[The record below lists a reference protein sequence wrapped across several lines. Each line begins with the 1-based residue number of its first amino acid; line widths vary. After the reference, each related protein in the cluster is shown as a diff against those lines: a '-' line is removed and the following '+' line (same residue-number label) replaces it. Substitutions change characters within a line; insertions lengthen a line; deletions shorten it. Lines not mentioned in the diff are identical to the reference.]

1 MITNNN
7 NKYNSQRGR
16 KMKNPSENRNPRI
29 LDTSALVHDPKS
41 LLSYQDDIYI
51 CLTVL
56 EELDNLKERREKSVS
71 ADARAVIRMLED
83 IINGHS
89 AEDMENGIPLPSTE
103 TAKRGKL
110 FIGIDT
116 KLDVLGE
123 LKKGIGSD
131 ADNRIINYA
140 LHMRKVLDKEVTLV
154 SRDINMRLKARTM
167 GLDAED
173 VLIDHQIAD
182 IDLLYTGVQ
191 AFDGDLFDRF
201 EDEAGFAMTGEV
213 YRFNRDV
220 FNEEAQKRMY
230 WFDDVGHIGVITD
243 INDEH
248 VYTTLLPRKQEKI
261 WGILPKN
268 QRQAIALEQLTNP
281 DFDLNIILG
290 PAGSGKTFLA
300 VAAALHQ
307 VLELKQYKKIVVVRS
322 RDFMDEDP
330 GYLPG
335 DLKEKSMP
343 LMAGVT
349 DALVSMHTDDAHET
363 NVYATVEHVIERA
376 NIEFTSM
383 AYFRGR
389 SIDDAV
395 LIIDEAQNM
404 TRAQVKG
411 MLSRGGKN
419 CRTIVLGNLAQIDDK
434 FVTPASSGAS
444 AAVNVYRNYE
454 HGSVLIFDEV
464 ERSALAQFT
473 EQNL

>member
-1 MITNNN
+1 MTTY
-7 NKYNSQRGR
+7 KSNSQRGI
-16 KMKNPSENRNPRI
+16 KMKNPNENKNPRI

-41 LLSYQDDIYI
+41 LLSYKDDVYI

-71 ADARAVIRMLED
+71 ADARVVIRMLED

-89 AEDMENGIPLPSTE
+89 AEQMEKGIPLPSNE
-103 TAKRGKL
+103 SAKRGKL

-116 KLDVLGE
+116 NLDVQSE
-123 LKKGIGSD
+123 LKQGIGSD

-140 LHMRKVLDKEVTLV
+140 LHMQKVLGQEVTLV
-154 SRDINMRLKARTM
+154 SRDINMRLKARTI
-167 GLDAED
+167 GVDAED
-173 VLIDHQIAD
+173 VLVDHQISD

-191 AFDGDLFDRF
+191 AFEGDLFDRVKS
-201 EDEAGFAMTGEV
+201 DDGFKLSGEV
-213 YRFNRDV
+213 YQLDRNL
-220 FNEEAQKRMY
+220 FNEEVQYNMY
-230 WFDDVGHIGVITD
+230 WYDDAGHIGFVTEVT
-243 INDEH
+243 DEH
-248 VYTTLLPRKQEKI
+248 VFTKLLPRKHNKI
-261 WGILPKN
+261 WGISPKN
-268 QRQAIALEQLTNP
+268 SRQAIALSQLTDP
-281 DFDLNIILG
+281 HFDLNIILG

-330 GYLPG
+330 GFLPG

-343 LMAGVT
+343 LLAGIT
-349 DALVSMHTDDAHET
+349 DALISMHADDDHDANIH
-363 NVYATVEHVIERA
+363 ATVEHIIERA

-404 TRAQVKG
+404 TRAQMKG

-419 CRTIVLGNLAQIDDK
+419 CRTILLGNLAQIDDK
-434 FVTPASSGAS
+434 FVTPASSGAT
-444 AAVNVYRNYE
+444 AAVNVYRNYDK
-454 HGSVLIFDEV
+454 GSVLIFDEV
-464 ERSALAQFT
+464 ERSSLAQFT

>member
-1 MITNNN
+1 
-7 NKYNSQRGR
+7 
-16 KMKNPSENRNPRI
+16 MKNLNENRNPRV

-41 LLSYQDDIYI
+41 LLAYRDDIYI

-56 EELDNLKERREKSVS
+56 EELDNLKERLDKNVS
-71 ADARAVIRMLED
+71 QDARVVIRMLED

-89 AEDMENGIPLPSTE
+89 SEEMESGIDLPSTE

-116 KLDVLGE
+116 QLDFAKE
-123 LKKGIGSD
+123 LKHGIGSD

-140 LHMRKVLDKEVTLV
+140 LHLQKELKQNVTIV
-154 SRDINMRLKARTM
+154 SRDINMRLKSRTI
-167 GLDAED
+167 GVDAED
-173 VLIDHQIAD
+173 VLVDHQIND

-191 AFDGDLFDRF
+191 AFTGDLFDRC
-201 EDEAGFAMTGEV
+201 EEEKDFAMSGKL
-213 YRFNRDV
+213 YRFNRDI
-220 FNEEAQKRMY
+220 FNDEVQKNMY
-230 WFDDVGHIGVITD
+230 WYDEVGHMGRITEV
-243 INDEH
+243 NDEH
-248 VYTTLLPRKQEKI
+248 VFTTLLQRKQEKI

-268 QRQAIALEQLTNP
+268 PRQAIALNQLI
-281 DFDLNIILG
+281 DSEFDLNIILG

-300 VAAALHQ
+300 VAAGLHQ
-307 VLELKQYKKIVVVRS
+307 VIETKKYKKIVVVRS
-322 RDFMDEDP
+322 RDFMDDDP
-330 GYLPG
+330 GFLPG

-343 LMAGVT
+343 LLAGIT
-349 DALVSMHTDDAHET
+349 DALVSMHSGDDQDEKST
-363 NVYATVEHVIERA
+363 RSTVEHIIDRA

-404 TRAQVKG
+404 TRAQMKG

-419 CRTIVLGNLAQIDDK
+419 CRTIVLGNLAQIDDR

-444 AAVNVYRNYE
+444 AAVNIYRHYE
-454 HGSVLIFDEV
+454 KGSVLIFDEV
-464 ERSALAQFT
+464 ERSSLAEFT
-473 EQNL
+473 EANF

>member
-1 MITNNN
+1 MKTI
-7 NKYNSQRGR
+7 SIGER
-16 KMKNPSENRNPRI
+16 MKNPNENRNPRI

-41 LLSYQDDIYI
+41 LLSYKDDIYI

-71 ADARAVIRMLED
+71 ADARVVIRMLED

-89 AEDMENGIPLPSTE
+89 AEQMERGIPLPSNE
-103 TAKRGKL
+103 SAKRGNL

-116 KLDVLGE
+116 NLDIQSE
-123 LKKGIGSD
+123 LRQGIGSD

-140 LHMRKVLDKEVTLV
+140 LHMQKVLGQEVTLV
-154 SRDINMRLKARTM
+154 SRDINMRLKSRTI
-167 GLDAED
+167 GVDAED
-173 VLIDHQIAD
+173 VLVDHQISD

-191 AFDGDLFDRF
+191 AFDGDLFDRVNSDDGF
-201 EDEAGFAMTGEV
+201 KLSGEVYQLDRSLFNEEVQYNMYWYDEAG
-213 YRFNRDV
+213 
-220 FNEEAQKRMY
+220 
-230 WFDDVGHIGVITD
+230 HIGFITEVTD
-243 INDEH
+243 GH
-248 VYTTLLPRKQEKI
+248 VFTKLLPRKQEKI
-261 WGILPKN
+261 WGISPKN
-268 QRQAIALEQLTNP
+268 SRQAIALSQLTDP
-281 DFDLNIILG
+281 HFDLNIILG

-330 GYLPG
+330 GFLPG

-343 LMAGVT
+343 LLAGIT
-349 DALVSMHTDDAHET
+349 DALISMHADDDHTA
-363 NVYATVEHVIERA
+363 NVHATVEHIIERA

-404 TRAQVKG
+404 TRAQMKG

-419 CRTIVLGNLAQIDDK
+419 CRTILLGNLAQIDDK
-434 FVTPASSGAS
+434 FVTPASSGAT
-444 AAVNVYRNYE
+444 AAVNVYRNYDK
-454 HGSVLIFDEV
+454 GSVLIFDEV
-464 ERSALAQFT
+464 ERSSLAQFT

>member
-1 MITNNN
+1 
-7 NKYNSQRGR
+7 
-16 KMKNPSENRNPRI
+16 MKNSNENRNPRI

-41 LLSYQDDIYI
+41 LLSYKDDVYI

-56 EELDNLKERREKSVS
+56 EELDNLKERRDKSVS
-71 ADARAVIRMLED
+71 ADARVVIRMLED

-89 AEDMENGIPLPSTE
+89 AEQMEKGIPLPSNE
-103 TAKRGKL
+103 TSKRGKL
-110 FIGIDT
+110 FIGVDT
-116 KLDVLGE
+116 NLDIQSE
-123 LKKGIGSD
+123 LKHGIGSD

-140 LHMRKVLDKEVTLV
+140 LHMRKVLGQEVTLV
-154 SRDINMRLKARTM
+154 SRDINMRLKARTI
-167 GLDAED
+167 GVDAED
-173 VLIDHQIAD
+173 VLVDHQISD

-191 AFDGDLFDRF
+191 AFDGDLFDRLKSDDSF
-201 EDEAGFAMTGEV
+201 KLSGEV
-213 YRFNRDV
+213 YQLDRNL
-220 FNEEAQKRMY
+220 FNEEVQYNMY
-230 WFDDVGHIGVITD
+230 WYDGVGHIGLVTEVT
-243 INDEH
+243 NEH
-248 VYTTLLPRKQEKI
+248 VFTKLLPRKQDTV
-261 WGILPKN
+261 WGISPKN
-268 QRQAIALEQLTNP
+268 SRQAIALSQLVDP
-281 DFDLNIILG
+281 HFDLNIILG

-330 GYLPG
+330 GFLPG

-343 LMAGVT
+343 LLAGIT
-349 DALVSMHTDDAHET
+349 DALISMHSVDDHDA
-363 NVYATVEHVIERA
+363 NIYATVEHIIERA

-404 TRAQVKG
+404 TRAQMKG

-434 FVTPASSGAS
+434 FVTPASSGAT

-454 HGSVLIFDEV
+454 KGSILIFDEV
-464 ERSALAQFT
+464 ERSSLAQFT

>member
-1 MITNNN
+1 MTTY
-7 NKYNSQRGR
+7 KSNSQRGI
-16 KMKNPSENRNPRI
+16 KMKNPNENKNPRI

-41 LLSYQDDIYI
+41 LLSYKDDVYI

-71 ADARAVIRMLED
+71 ADARVVIRMLED

-89 AEDMENGIPLPSTE
+89 AEQMEKGIPLPSNE
-103 TAKRGKL
+103 SAKRGKL

-116 KLDVLGE
+116 NLDVQSE
-123 LKKGIGSD
+123 LKQGIGSD

-140 LHMRKVLDKEVTLV
+140 LHMQKVLGQEVTLV
-154 SRDINMRLKARTM
+154 SRDINMRLKARTI
-167 GLDAED
+167 GVDAED
-173 VLIDHQIAD
+173 VLVDHQISD

-191 AFDGDLFDRF
+191 AFEGDLFDRVKS
-201 EDEAGFAMTGEV
+201 DDGFKLSGEV
-213 YRFNRDV
+213 YQLDRNL
-220 FNEEAQKRMY
+220 FNEEVQYNMY
-230 WFDDVGHIGVITD
+230 WYDDAGHIGFVTEVT
-243 INDEH
+243 DEH
-248 VYTTLLPRKQEKI
+248 VFTKLLPRKHNKN
-261 WGILPKN
+261 WGISPKN
-268 QRQAIALEQLTNP
+268 SRQAIALSQLTDP
-281 DFDLNIILG
+281 HFDLNIILG

-330 GYLPG
+330 GFLPG

-343 LMAGVT
+343 LLAGIT
-349 DALVSMHTDDAHET
+349 DALISMHADDDHDANIH
-363 NVYATVEHVIERA
+363 ATVEHIIERA

-404 TRAQVKG
+404 TRAQMKG

-419 CRTIVLGNLAQIDDK
+419 CRTILLGNLAQIDDK
-434 FVTPASSGAS
+434 FVTPASSGAT
-444 AAVNVYRNYE
+444 AAVNVYRNYDK
-454 HGSVLIFDEV
+454 GSVLIFDEV
-464 ERSALAQFT
+464 ERSSLAQFT

>member
-1 MITNNN
+1 
-7 NKYNSQRGR
+7 
-16 KMKNPSENRNPRI
+16 MKNSNENRNPRI

-41 LLSYQDDIYI
+41 LLSYKDDVYI

-56 EELDNLKERREKSVS
+56 EELDNLKERRDKSVS
-71 ADARAVIRMLED
+71 ADARVVIRMLED

-89 AEDMENGIPLPSTE
+89 AEQMEKGIPLPSNE
-103 TAKRGKL
+103 TSKRGKL
-110 FIGIDT
+110 FIGVDT
-116 KLDVLGE
+116 NLDIQSE
-123 LKKGIGSD
+123 LKHGIGSD

-140 LHMRKVLDKEVTLV
+140 LHMRKVLGQEVTLV
-154 SRDINMRLKARTM
+154 SRDINMRLKARTI
-167 GLDAED
+167 GVDAED
-173 VLIDHQIAD
+173 VLVDHQISD

-191 AFDGDLFDRF
+191 AFDGDLFDRLKSDDSF
-201 EDEAGFAMTGEV
+201 KLSGEV
-213 YRFNRDV
+213 YQLDRNL
-220 FNEEAQKRMY
+220 FNEEVQYNMY
-230 WFDDVGHIGVITD
+230 WYDGVGHIGLVTEVT
-243 INDEH
+243 NEH
-248 VYTTLLPRKQEKI
+248 VFTKLLPRKQDTV
-261 WGILPKN
+261 WGISPKN
-268 QRQAIALEQLTNP
+268 SRQAIALSQLVEP
-281 DFDLNIILG
+281 HFDLNIILG

-330 GYLPG
+330 GFLPG

-343 LMAGVT
+343 LLAGIT
-349 DALVSMHTDDAHET
+349 DALISMHSVDDHDA
-363 NVYATVEHVIERA
+363 NIYATVEHIIERA

-404 TRAQVKG
+404 TRAQMKG

-434 FVTPASSGAS
+434 FVTPASSGAT
-444 AAVNVYRNYE
+444 AAVNIYRNYE
-454 HGSVLIFDEV
+454 KGSILIFDEV
-464 ERSALAQFT
+464 ERSSLAQFT